1 MMSLREEFKD
11 IDGVGD
17 AIADELM
24 AVVEAHESGGIDP
37 SELER
42 IASMLERGGKSAA
55 LSRLNDLLE

>member
-1 MMSLREEFKD
+1 MSLRDDLMEV
-11 IDGVGD
+11 DGVGE
-17 AIADELM
+17 ATADSILE
-24 AVVEAHESGGIDP
+24 VIDGHNNGVDP

>member
-1 MMSLREEFKD
+1 MEV
-11 IDGVGD
+11 DGVGE
-17 AIADELM
+17 ATADSIL
-24 AVVEAHESGGIDP
+24 AVIDGHNNGVDP

>member
-1 MMSLREEFKD
+1 MMSLRDDLMEV
-11 IDGVGD
+11 DGVGE
-17 AIADELM
+17 ATADSIL
-24 AVVEAHESGGIDP
+24 AVIDGHNNGVDP

>member
-1 MMSLREEFKD
+1 MSLRDELME

-17 AIADELM
+17 ATADSILD
-24 AVVEAHESGGIDP
+24 VIDNHSTGVDP

-42 IASMLERGGKSAA
+42 IAGMLERGGKSAA

>member
-1 MMSLREEFKD
+1 ME
-11 IDGVGD
+11 IDGVGE
-17 AIADELM
+17 ATADSILE
-24 AVVEAHESGGIDP
+24 VIDGHNNGVDP